1 MNARL
6 FLLLLAL
13 PVKEPLQMYHPFAK
27 TDDQQNGSG
36 YFYNACKTLSL
47 KKSENILI
55 SLFFLF
61 HAEAFLLFIF
71 SDL

>member
-1 MNARL
+1 
-6 FLLLLAL
+6 
-13 PVKEPLQMYHPFAK
+13 MYHPFAK

-36 YFYNACKTLSL
+36 YFHNACKTLSL

>member
-1 MNARL
+1 MNAKV
-6 FLLLLAL
+6 FLLLPAL
-13 PVKEPLQMYHPFAK
+13 PVKEPLQMYHPVAK

-36 YFYNACKTLSL
+36 YFHNACKTLSV
-47 KKSENILI
+47 KKSETILI